1 MPIPIFLKSISS
13 LIPIPILIF
22 LAFLGTIVKDG
33 FKEFTTA
40 KEIGTF
46 CFCISFN
53 APSDEFSPKVAEETY
68 LRKGYLINL
77 GFSKVFYMEGTYDFN
92 KTFSLISAVT
102 FGENSS
108 DGALKDIQ
116 KQKVPISFAVV
127 NSLNPSFTIVPKK
140 ARNIS
145 IGIGLREDI
154 LFKNI
159 GIGISGIVGYQH
171 INRPEFYLADN
182 SLTKYNSTEKIVYA
196 WSQAQTASGL
206 FFKPSFDITYWL
218 NSRIAIFT
226 VIDYSF
232 GPKFKGQQT
241 NWNATNIDG
250 DAYFSVE
257 EIRRGY
263 LSTKTFDNPINTLS
277 AGVGLKY
284 IIKHQD

>member
-1 MPIPIFLKSISS
+1 MKKINVLLIFKSIS
-13 LIPIPILIF
+13 ILT
-22 LAFLGTIVKDG
+22 LMLNLGLTNLYSQDI
-33 FKEFTTA
+33 
-40 KEIGTF
+40 IGHKKNNPHKN
-46 CFCISFN
+46 FN
-53 APSDEFSPKVAEETY
+53 TQLFASVNYVNKSGEEDTY

-77 GFSKVFYMEGTYDFN
+77 GFSKPFYNEGTYNFN
-92 KTFSLISAVT
+92 KTFSLVSSVT
-102 FGENSS
+102 FGENAS

-116 KQKVPISFAVV
+116 KQKVPVSFAVI
-127 NSLNPSFTIVPKK
+127 NSLKPSFTTVPAK

-145 IGIGLREDI
+145 IGIGIREDI

-159 GIGISGIVGYQH
+159 GIGISGIVGYQR

-182 SLTKYNSTEKIVYA
+182 SLTKYNNTEKIVYA

-218 NSRIAIFT
+218 NSRLAIYT
-226 VIDYSF
+226 VIEYSF

-263 LSTKTFDNPINTLS
+263 LSTKAFDKPINTFS

-284 IIKHQD
+284 VIKHKD

>member
-1 MPIPIFLKSISS
+1 MKKINVLLIFKSIS
-13 LIPIPILIF
+13 ILI
-22 LAFLGTIVKDG
+22 LMLNLGLTKLYSQ
-33 FKEFTTA
+33 
-40 KEIGTF
+40 EI
-46 CFCISFN
+46 ISHKKNNPYKNLNTQLFASVN
-53 APSDEFSPKVAEETY
+53 YVNKSGEEDTY

-77 GFSKVFYMEGTYDFN
+77 GFSKPFYGEGTYDFN
-92 KTFSLISAVT
+92 KTFSLISSVT

-116 KQKVPISFAVV
+116 KQKVPISFAVI
-127 NSLNPSFTIVPKK
+127 NSLNPSFTVVPTK

-145 IGIGLREDI
+145 IGIGIREDI
-154 LFKNI
+154 LFRNI
-159 GIGISGIVGYQH
+159 GIGISGIVGYQR

-182 SLTKYNSTEKIVYA
+182 SLTKSNSTEKIVYA
-196 WSQAQTASGL
+196 WSQAQTTSGL

-226 VIDYSF
+226 VIEYSF

-263 LSTKTFDNPINTLS
+263 FSTKAFDKPINTLS
-277 AGVGLKY
+277 GGVGLKY
-284 IIKHQD
+284 VIKHKD

>member
-1 MPIPIFLKSISS
+1 MKKINVLLIFKSIS
-13 LIPIPILIF
+13 ILTLMLHLDLTKLYSQDI
-22 LAFLGTIVKDG
+22 
-33 FKEFTTA
+33 
-40 KEIGTF
+40 IGHKKNNPNKNLHTQLF
-46 CFCISFN
+46 ASVIYVNNSG
-53 APSDEFSPKVAEETY
+53 AEDTY

-77 GFSKVFYMEGTYDFN
+77 GFSKPFYNEGTYDFN
-92 KTFSLISAVT
+92 KTFSLISSVT

-116 KQKVPISFAVV
+116 KQKVPISFAVI
-127 NSLNPSFTIVPKK
+127 NSLNPSFTIVPTK

-145 IGIGLREDI
+145 IGIGIREDI
-154 LFKNI
+154 LFRNI
-159 GIGISGIVGYQH
+159 GIGISGIVGYQR

-182 SLTKYNSTEKIVYA
+182 SLTKSNSTEKIVYA
-196 WSQAQTASGL
+196 WSQAQTTSGL

-226 VIDYSF
+226 VIEYSF

-263 LSTKTFDNPINTLS
+263 LSTKAFDKPINTLS

-284 IIKHQD
+284 VIKHKD

>member
-1 MPIPIFLKSISS
+1 MKKIHVSFIVKSIS
-13 LIPIPILIF
+13 ILTLLLNLVLTKLYSQDI
-22 LAFLGTIVKDG
+22 
-33 FKEFTTA
+33 
-40 KEIGTF
+40 IGDKKNNPYKNL
-46 CFCISFN
+46 N
-53 APSDEFSPKVAEETY
+53 AQLFANVNYVNKSGAEDTY
-68 LRKGYLINL
+68 LRTGYLINL
-77 GFSKVFYMEGTYDFN
+77 GFSKPFYNEGTNDFN
-92 KTFSLISAVT
+92 KTFSVVSSVT

-108 DGALKDIQ
+108 EGALTDIQ

-127 NSLNPSFTIVPKK
+127 SSLTPFFTTVPKK
-140 ARNIS
+140 AKSIN
-145 IGIGLREDI
+145 IGIGIREDI
-154 LFKNI
+154 LFRNI
-159 GIGISGIVGYQH
+159 GIGLSAIVGYQR
-171 INRPEFYLADN
+171 INRPEFYLADKN
-182 SLTKYNSTEKIVYA
+182 LTKYNSTEKIVYA

-263 LSTKTFDNPINTLS
+263 LSTKAFDKPINTLS

-284 IIKHQD
+284 IIKHKD

>member
-1 MPIPIFLKSISS
+1 MKKINVLLIFKSISIS
-13 LIPIPILIF
+13 TLMLN
-22 LAFLGTIVKDG
+22 LGLTKLYSQDI
-33 FKEFTTA
+33 
-40 KEIGTF
+40 IGHKKNNPYKNLNTQLF
-46 CFCISFN
+46 ASVN
-53 APSDEFSPKVAEETY
+53 YVNKSGEEDTY

-77 GFSKVFYMEGTYDFN
+77 GFSKPFYNEGTYDFN
-92 KTFSLISAVT
+92 KTFSLISSVS

-116 KQKVPISFAVV
+116 KQKVPISFAVI
-127 NSLNPSFTIVPKK
+127 NSLNPSYTIVPTK
-140 ARNIS
+140 AKNIS
-145 IGIGLREDI
+145 IGIGIREDI
-154 LFKNI
+154 LFRNI
-159 GIGISGIVGYQH
+159 GIGISGIVGYQR

-232 GPKFKGQQT
+232 EPKFKGQQT

-263 LSTKTFDNPINTLS
+263 FSTKAFDKPINTLS
-277 AGVGLKY
+277 AGVGLRY
-284 IIKHQD
+284 VIKHKD

>member
-1 MPIPIFLKSISS
+1 MKQINVLLIFKSISM
-13 LIPIPILIF
+13 LTLM
-22 LAFLGTIVKDG
+22 LHLGLSKLYSQDI
-33 FKEFTTA
+33 
-40 KEIGTF
+40 IGHKKNNLNKNLHTQLF
-46 CFCISFN
+46 ASVN
-53 APSDEFSPKVAEETY
+53 YVNKSGAEDTY

-77 GFSKVFYMEGTYDFN
+77 GFSKPFYKEGTYDFN
-92 KTFSLISAVT
+92 KTFSLISTVT

-108 DGALKDIQ
+108 DGALIDIQ
-116 KQKVPISFAVV
+116 KQKVPISFAVI
-127 NSLNPSFTIVPKK
+127 NSLNPSFTIVPTK

-145 IGIGLREDI
+145 IGIGTREDI
-154 LFKNI
+154 LFKKI
-159 GIGISGIVGYQH
+159 GIGISGIVGYQR
-171 INRPEFYLADN
+171 ISRPEFYLADN

-226 VIDYSF
+226 VIEYSF

-263 LSTKTFDNPINTLS
+263 LSTKAFDKPINTLS

-284 IIKHQD
+284 VIKHKD

>member
-1 MPIPIFLKSISS
+1 MKKINVLFIFKSIS
-13 LIPIPILIF
+13 ILT
-22 LAFLGTIVKDG
+22 LMLNLGLTKLYSQNI
-33 FKEFTTA
+33 
-40 KEIGTF
+40 IGHKKNNPHKN
-46 CFCISFN
+46 FN
-53 APSDEFSPKVAEETY
+53 TQLFASVNYVNKSGEEDTY

-77 GFSKVFYMEGTYDFN
+77 GFSKAFYNEGTYDFN
-92 KTFSLISAVT
+92 KTFSLISTVT

-116 KQKVPISFAVV
+116 KQKVPISFAVI
-127 NSLNPSFTIVPKK
+127 NSLNPSFTIVPTT

-145 IGIGLREDI
+145 IGIGIREDI
-154 LFKNI
+154 LFRSI
-159 GIGISGIVGYQH
+159 GIGISGIVGYQR

-182 SLTKYNSTEKIVYA
+182 SLTKSNSTEKIVYA
-196 WSQAQTASGL
+196 WSQAQTTSGL

-218 NSRIAIFT
+218 NSKIAIFT
-226 VIDYSF
+226 VIEYSF

-263 LSTKTFDNPINTLS
+263 LSTKAFDKPINTLS

-284 IIKHQD
+284 VIKHKD